1 MEIQSAMNQVMKETG
16 KMVDERIN
24 RIMLEQ
30 NKLRLDQELTF
41 QEKINE
47 LRREIMQMSVSNN
60 YFKKQ

>member
-1 MEIQSAMNQVMKETG
+1 MNQVMKETG
-16 KMVDERIN
+16 KMVDERVN